1 MDLGPVANESL
12 ADYGSSSY
20 WDEKYAVLLAS
31 LHKVS
36 KKNSTE
42 ENDTKGED
50 NTNMESDIRTF
61 DWYQGYEELEP
72 HISKQTLEFHHDKHH
87 AKYVATCNEMTQ
99 GTDLENAS
107 VEDIIMA
114 SKGNNQGLFNNAA
127 QSYNHAFYWQCL
139 KAGGGGAPT
148 GKVADMINESF
159 GSYDAFRKEMVTAAA
174 TAFGSGWAWLVQ
186 EKGSNKLSVHKT
198 IGADTPL
205 ADGHTPLLTI
215 DVWEHAYYLD
225 YQNLRP
231 TYIDTVMDNLVNW
244 DFVNSNIRS

>member
-1 MDLGPVANESL
+1 MVSASTIIFNFFALSTAVACGFIVPTSESCSNPSTSAISRTKL
-12 ADYGSSSY
+12 AAVALPPLPYDYT
-20 WDEKYAVLLAS
+20 A
-31 LHKVS
+31 
-36 KKNSTE
+36 
-42 ENDTKGED
+42 
-50 NTNMESDIRTF
+50 
-61 DWYQGYEELEP
+61 LEP
-72 HISKQTLEFHHDKHH
+72 HISKKTLEFHHDKHH

-107 VEDIIMA
+107 VEEIIMA
-114 SKGNNQGLFNNAA
+114 AKGTNQGLFNNAA

-244 DFVNSNIRS
+244 DFVNSNIRA